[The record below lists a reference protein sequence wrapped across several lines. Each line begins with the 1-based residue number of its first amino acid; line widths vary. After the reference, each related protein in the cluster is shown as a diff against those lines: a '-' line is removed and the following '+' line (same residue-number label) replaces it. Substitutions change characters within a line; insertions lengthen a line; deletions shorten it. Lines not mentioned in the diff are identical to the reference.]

1 MFAVGE
7 AFNLANSFSEPS
19 APPVQL
25 SLVAFHSKEPLTVAP
40 PVASET
46 KSPALPA
53 APP

>member
-1 MFAVGE
+1 MLEVGE

-25 SLVAFHSKEPLTVAP
+25 SFVASHSKEPLTVES